1 MVRSPVP
8 DVILVVQAHPDDA
21 DISSGASVARWCRDG
36 AKVVYLTCTSGEAGK
51 SEPPVSPAELGAR
64 REQEERAAAAVLG
77 VAEVL
82 FLRHPDGR
90 LVHTPAVERELADLV
105 LSYKPSRLVTH
116 DPTSEHEH
124 HPDHLNTGKAALA
137 AVIAAEKAGHRVVDI
152 LLYRTSEPNTAV
164 DVTETLDLKLAA
176 VEHHRTQRSMGEAP
190 PAAIRTWAI
199 NAGGRWGFAMAETF
213 RALTFDECAELVRGL

>member
-1 MVRSPVP
+1 MSASTERVT
-8 DVILVVQAHPDDA
+8 LVVQAHPDDT

-36 AKVVYLTCTSGEAGK
+36 EKVVYVTCTSGEAGK
-51 SEPPVSPAELGAR
+51 SEPPLSPAELGNL
-64 REQEERAAAAVLG
+64 REREERAAAGVLG

-82 FLRHPDGR
+82 FLRHPDGL
-90 LVHTPAVERELADLV
+90 LVHSPELESELADLV
-105 LSYKPSRLVTH
+105 LRFQPTRLVTH

-137 AVIAAEKAGHRVVDI
+137 AVIAAEKAGHRVGEI

-176 VEHHRTQRSMGEAP
+176 MEHHRTQRSMGEAP
-190 PAAIRTWAI
+190 PDAMRAWATS
-199 NAGGRWGFAMAETF
+199 AGERWGFPVAETF
-213 RALTFDECAELVRGL
+213 RALTFDECVELVRGL